1 MPLKPEQSTTMESNH
16 DEFVKQFSEETGVR
30 SATATMIW
38 HLNQAYRFLYWEEP
52 ENFKDSECREIEQAF
67 RRVASARP
75 FEGALRAEKKFRKR
89 VEELIKEGKRQQQK
103 GLGNEQAS

>member
-16 DEFVKQFSEETGVR
+16 DEFVKQFIDETGVR
-30 SATATMIW
+30 PATATMIW

-52 ENFKDSECREIEQAF
+52 ENFKDSECWEIEQAF
-67 RRVASARP
+67 RRVASVRP
-75 FEGALRAEKKFRKR
+75 LEGALRAEKKFRKS
-89 VEELIKEGKRQQQK
+89 VKEIERKMQQQK